1 MIMIIKITPKTITV
15 DDIATLE
22 NMGCGSGPNI
32 DDDIAFFNFQ
42 NILCFGDSKT
52 LTVVL
57 IILLF

>member
-32 DDDIAFFNFQ
+32 DDDIAFL
-42 NILCFGDSKT
+42 ISKIYC
-52 LTVVL
+52 VL
-57 IILLF
+57 ETAKL